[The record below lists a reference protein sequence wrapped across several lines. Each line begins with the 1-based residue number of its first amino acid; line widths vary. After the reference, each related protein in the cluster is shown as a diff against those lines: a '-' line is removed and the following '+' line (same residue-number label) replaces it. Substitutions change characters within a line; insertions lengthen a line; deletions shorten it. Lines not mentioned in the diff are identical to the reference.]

1 MSLNTKHITINND
14 FFFQSVE
21 EMLAQGLS
29 VDIKVKGLSMRPFL
43 RNEVDSARLVKV
55 SAEELVRGDV
65 VLFRHHGHH
74 TLHRY
79 YGTREGKLIFKGDG
93 NCRLTELAEPAD
105 IVARVVSIMRPD
117 GTVTDYGTKDW
128 QRKSRHSLWCKA
140 LRTPIFIAKQIVKK
154 IIRR

>member
-1 MSLNTKHITINND
+1 MSLNTKQITINND

-43 RNEVDSARLVKV
+43 RSEVDSAKLVKV
-55 SAEELVRGDV
+55 SAEELLRGDV
-65 VLFRHHGHH
+65 VLFRNNGRY

-79 YGTREGKLIFKGDG
+79 YGTKEGKLIFKGDG
-93 NCRLTELAEPAD
+93 NCRLTEQVGPED

-128 QRKSRHSLWCKA
+128 QRKSRRSLWCKA
-140 LRTPIFIAKQIVKK
+140 LRTPIFIAKRIVKK